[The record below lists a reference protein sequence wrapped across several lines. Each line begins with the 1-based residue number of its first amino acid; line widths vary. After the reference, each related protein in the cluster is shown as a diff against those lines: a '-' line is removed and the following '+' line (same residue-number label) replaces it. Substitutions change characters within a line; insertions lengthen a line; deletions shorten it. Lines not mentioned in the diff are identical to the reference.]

1 MMKRILLGISLLLLT
16 STVHAQINV
25 DASELDSLVRVI
37 GWFNKTD
44 TLEYHL
50 SLVEAIIENGDT
62 TVIEATSSEFRITV
76 ADSTKNGY
84 VMRYVPTGV
93 WRNDSTS
100 TEGQLL
106 LAAARS
112 SIGNEVL
119 FSTDELGVFKEITNW
134 KEVYKRATAYQQKM
148 IDKAYYEH
156 PELYARQPKQEL
168 VKRIK
173 ELTEKTL
180 GTKEKMTEQFV
191 ALKLLFSFHGK
202 ELPLGEMELN
212 ENQLH
217 YYYETTQGKL
227 EDEEDSTDDEYQI
240 YVELTAEEDE
250 DSHDQYYY
258 SYRYFPDGWPRD
270 VRSTVIEPLEGK
282 KRITQIR
289 IEWISK
295 AW

>member
-76 ADSTKNGY
+76 VDSTKNGY

-93 WRNDSTS
+93 WLNDSTS

-180 GTKEKMTEQFV
+180 GTKENMTEQFV

-202 ELPLGEMELN
+202 ELPLGETELN

>member
-76 ADSTKNGY
+76 VDSTKNGY

-93 WRNDSTS
+93 WLNDSTS

-106 LAAARS
+106 LTAARS

-156 PELYARQPKQEL
+156 PELYARQPKQEQ

-240 YVELTAEEDE
+240 YVELKAEEDE

>member
-16 STVHAQINV
+16 STVHAQIDA

-76 ADSTKNGY
+76 VDSTKNGY
-84 VMRYVPTGV
+84 VMRYVPTEV

-217 YYYETTQGKL
+217 YYYDVTQGKL

-240 YVELTAEEDE
+240 YVELKAEEDE

>member
-76 ADSTKNGY
+76 VDSTKNGY

-93 WRNDSTS
+93 WLNDSTS

-156 PELYARQPKQEL
+156 PELYARQPKQEQL
-168 VKRIK
+168 KRIK

-217 YYYETTQGKL
+217 YYYDVTQGKL

-240 YVELTAEEDE
+240 YVELKAEEDE

-258 SYRYFPDGWPRD
+258 SYSYFPDGWPRD

>member
-62 TVIEATSSEFRITV
+62 TVIEATSSEFSITV
-76 ADSTKNGY
+76 VDSTKNGY

-93 WRNDSTS
+93 WLNDSTS

-156 PELYARQPKQEL
+156 PELYARQPKQEQ

-217 YYYETTQGKL
+217 YYYDVTQGKL

-240 YVELTAEEDE
+240 YVELKAEEDE

-258 SYRYFPDGWPRD
+258 SYNYFPDGWPRD

>member
-1 MMKRILLGISLLLLT
+1 MMKRILLGVSLLLLT
-16 STVHAQINV
+16 STVHAQIDA

-76 ADSTKNGY
+76 VDSTKNGY

-93 WRNDSTS
+93 WLNDSTS

-156 PELYARQPKQEL
+156 PELYARQPKQEQ

-217 YYYETTQGKL
+217 YYYDVTQGKL

-240 YVELTAEEDE
+240 YVELKAEEDE

-258 SYRYFPDGWPRD
+258 SYNYFPDGWPRD

>member
-1 MMKRILLGISLLLLT
+1 MMKRILLGFSLLLLT

-50 SLVEAIIENGDT
+50 SLVVALVENGDT
-62 TVIEATSSEFRITV
+62 TVTEATSSEFRITV

-93 WRNDSTS
+93 WLNDSTS
-100 TEGQLL
+100 TEGQLR

-173 ELTEKTL
+173 ELTEETL

-202 ELPLGEMELN
+202 ELPIGEMELN

-217 YYYETTQGKL
+217 YYYDVTQGKL
-227 EDEEDSTDDEYQI
+227 EDEEESTDDEYQI

-258 SYRYFPDGWPRD
+258 TYNYFPDGWPRE

>member
-1 MMKRILLGISLLLLT
+1 MMKRILMGISLLLLT

-25 DASELDSLVRVI
+25 DATEMDSLVSVI

-44 TLEYHL
+44 TLEYQF
-50 SLVEAIIENGDT
+50 SVVEAIVENNDT
-62 TVIEATSSEFRITV
+62 TVTDAQTTECRITV

-100 TEGQLL
+100 TEGQFFLT
-106 LAAARS
+106 AARS
-112 SIGNEVL
+112 AIGSEVL
-119 FSTDELGVFKEITNW
+119 FSTDEFGAFKEITNW
-134 KEVYKRATAYQQKM
+134 KEVYKRVMAIQQKM

-156 PELYARQPKQEL
+156 PELYSRQPRQEYEKR
-168 VKRIK
+168 VKTLID
-173 ELTEKTL
+173 EML
-180 GTKEKMTEQFV
+180 GTKEKMTKQFG
-191 ALKLLFSFHGK
+191 ALSLLFSFHGK

-212 ENQLH
+212 QDQHH
-217 YYYETTQGKL
+217 YYYNTTQGKL

-240 YVELTAEEDE
+240 YVELKAEEDE
-250 DSHDQYYY
+250 NLHDQYYY
-258 SYRYFPDGWPRD
+258 DYYYFPDGWPRE

-282 KRITQIR
+282 TRITQVR

>member
-1 MMKRILLGISLLLLT
+1 MKRILLGISLLLLT
-16 STVHAQINV
+16 STVHAQIDA

-76 ADSTKNGY
+76 VDSTKNGY

-93 WRNDSTS
+93 WLNDSTS

-217 YYYETTQGKL
+217 YYYDVTQGKL

>member
-1 MMKRILLGISLLLLT
+1 MKRILLGISLLLLT
-16 STVHAQINV
+16 STVHAQIDA

-76 ADSTKNGY
+76 VDSTKNGY
-84 VMRYVPTGV
+84 VMRYVPTEV

-217 YYYETTQGKL
+217 YYYDVTQGKL

-240 YVELTAEEDE
+240 YVELKAEEDE

>member
-16 STVHAQINV
+16 STVHAQI
-25 DASELDSLVRVI
+25 
-37 GWFNKTD
+37 
-44 TLEYHL
+44 YHL

-76 ADSTKNGY
+76 VDSTKNGY

-93 WRNDSTS
+93 WLNDSTS

-240 YVELTAEEDE
+240 YVELKAEEDE